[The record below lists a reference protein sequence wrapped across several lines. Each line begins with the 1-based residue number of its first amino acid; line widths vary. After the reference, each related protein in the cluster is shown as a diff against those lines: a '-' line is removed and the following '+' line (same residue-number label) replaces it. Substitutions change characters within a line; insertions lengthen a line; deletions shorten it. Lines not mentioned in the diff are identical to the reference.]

1 MGSAFLFRATRV
13 LAQGDTGSS
22 HEGPVCPVVPLQQ
35 RVCWGCSPCRRRKK
49 IPIAIIQWHACH
61 CVDLNNRVVPMDTGY
76 QWPTASGSHGVG
88 TTPPVLGTERGALG
102 SVPSPGGS
110 PPCAVCSAREG
121 GRQQVR
127 RGDGVE
133 AMLESPAVFW
143 VRAEGCG
150 GGSVSVPR
158 SSSRSNC
165 DFSLFPLLW
174 LRPLTPTAANRAGLE
189 RGECSTSSPPQYLRF

>member
-1 MGSAFLFRATRV
+1 MEPSAR
-13 LAQGDTGSS
+13 
-22 HEGPVCPVVPLQQ
+22 
-35 RVCWGCSPCRRRKK
+35 CR
-49 IPIAIIQWHACH
+49 PQ
-61 CVDLNNRVVPMDTGY
+61 VDLL
-76 QWPTASGSHGVG
+76 
-88 TTPPVLGTERGALG
+88 PVLFVLQEK
-102 SVPSPGGS
+102 
-110 PPCAVCSAREG
+110 G

>member
-1 MGSAFLFRATRV
+1 MLFV
-13 LAQGDTGSS
+13 LQ
-22 HEGPVCPVVPLQQ
+22 E
-35 RVCWGCSPCRRRKK
+35 K
-49 IPIAIIQWHACH
+49 
-61 CVDLNNRVVPMDTGY
+61 
-76 QWPTASGSHGVG
+76 
-88 TTPPVLGTERGALG
+88 
-102 SVPSPGGS
+102 
-110 PPCAVCSAREG
+110 G

-189 RGECSTSSPPQYLRF
+189 RGECSTTSPPQYLRFCARFCFSPSLNKGAPGVRLQGYLWG